1 LEAGGE
7 GTGPLIGEDIV
18 LKTTLDPG
26 LGPIEADPGQLQQ
39 VLMNLVVN
47 ARDAMPAGGTIA
59 IETANAEVGDDNATI
74 EAGRYVTLT
83 VRDSGHGIDAETLE
97 QIFEPFFTT
106 KETGKGTGLGLATVY
121 GIVKQSG
128 GYVVV
133 ESEPD
138 EGTAFTVYLRRDSE
152 ARAPRPEPAAA
163 PTAEPASS
171 PSAETVLLVED
182 EDVVRRLVR
191 QVLENDGYRVLEAA
205 DGAAALEVARADEV
219 DLLLT
224 DLVMPKVGGREVA
237 DGLRRANPELKV
249 IYMSG
254 YADGAI
260 LENGVLQPG
269 TELLEKP
276 FAFAALTEKVRR
288 VLDS

>member
-1 LEAGGE
+1 MLR
-7 GTGPLIGEDIV
+7 PLIGEDIV
-18 LKTTLDPG
+18 LTTALDPG

-47 ARDAMPAGGTIA
+47 ARDAMPSGGAIA
-59 IETANAEVGDDNATI
+59 IETSNAEVGEDNPTI
-74 EAGRYVTLT
+74 EPGRYVTLT

-133 ESEPD
+133 DSEPD
-138 EGTAFTVYLRRDSE
+138 VGTAFTVYLRRDAE
-152 ARAPRPEPAAA
+152 ARLPRPEAPPAAV
-163 PTAEPASS
+163 AEPLTE

-182 EDVVRRLVR
+182 EEVVRRLVR
-191 QVLENDGYRVLEAA
+191 QVLEQDGYRVLEAA
-205 DGAAALEVARADEV
+205 DGEAALEVARSAEV

-224 DLVMPKVGGREVA
+224 DMVMPKLGGREVA
-237 DGLRRANPELKV
+237 EGLRQANPELKV

-254 YADGAI
+254 YADGEI
-260 LENGVLQPG
+260 LKNGVLQPG